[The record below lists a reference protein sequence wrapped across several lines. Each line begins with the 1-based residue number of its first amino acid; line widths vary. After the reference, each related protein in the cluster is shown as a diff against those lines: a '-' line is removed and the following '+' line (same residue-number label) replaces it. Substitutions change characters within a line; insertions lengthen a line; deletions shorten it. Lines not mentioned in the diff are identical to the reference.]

1 MSRTTHIM
9 IRRIET
15 SLSLLIGLPRG
26 AHHA

>member
-1 MSRTTHIM
+1 MSQTTHIM

>member
-1 MSRTTHIM
+1 MSQTTHIM

-26 AHHA
+26 AHYA